1 MKLSVLS
8 LIAILL
14 SCSPQYHI
22 ERADKHV
29 KKAIKRGAKID
40 IKIDTLIINDTIT
53 ETFTYNDTTFVTN
66 TITRYV
72 TSQGE
77 LRYITK
83 VDKRKEYRLE
93 KRIQSDSSKL
103 IRLQTRLDAK
113 NERVAVKSNNKV
125 KKVAL
130 RSNRKGWIWLLI
142 GIALG
147 IIIDRKFFK

>member
-1 MKLSVLS
+1 LKLSVLS

-53 ETFTYNDTTFVTN
+53 ETFTYNDTTFITN
-66 TITRYV
+66 TVTRYV
-72 TSQGE
+72 QGE
-77 LRYITK
+77 LRYVTR

-113 NERVAVKSNNKV
+113 NERVVVRNNTKV
-125 KKVAL
+125 ERIKN
-130 RSNRKGWIWLLI
+130 RSNWWLCLI
-142 GIALG
+142 IGGVLG
-147 IIIDRKFFK
+147 FIIDRKLFK